1 MKPFITNASEGG
13 RYLLRLQT
21 EGVHRD
27 QIADAFSSRSIVAY
41 ALPEGHTLKCAW
53 QCRIFLDNNDV
64 FEFSSACT
72 EVAGWQEVGSLNIE
86 RIRMVENSADA
97 IFRRVGIENFA
108 IVSVDCLVYETPDVY
123 AECGIVLRAISGEE
137 VIIAA
142 GVSHGSVSVQAPFS
156 SLPFDPEFSL
166 PDYTRAKF

>member
-1 MKPFITNASEGG
+1 MKSHVTHAGQG
-13 RYLLRLQT
+13 DRCVLHLQT
-21 EGVHRD
+21 EGVRRD
-27 QIADAFSSRSIVAY
+27 EIADAFSSRRIVAY
-41 ALPEGHTLKCAW
+41 GLPEGHTLKCAW

-86 RIRMVENSADA
+86 RIHPVENSAGA
-97 IFRRVGIENFA
+97 LFSKTSIERFT

-123 AECGIVLRAISGEE
+123 AECGIVLRAVSGEE

-142 GVSHGSVSVQAPFS
+142 GVSPGSVSVQAPFS
-156 SLPFDPEFSL
+156 SLPFDPEFSV